1 MLIVLT
7 IARFIL
13 QNYGL
18 VVFLLKKKIKRI
30 SERSLSLVMF
40 IIHGNLDMK
49 TMVHILPQF
58 GIRVVKTA

>member
-49 TMVHILPQF
+49 TMVHIL
-58 GIRVVKTA
+58 